1 MLKNKLFAIAIAIFL
16 TAIMT
21 TSIALIPTTNAHSP
35 PWTFVSYAYIVAA
48 PNPVGIGQ
56 TAAIVMWID
65 APLPGATITNDI
77 RRHDYSLIITKPD
90 GTTQTQSWDVINDPT
105 GVEYFQYTPDQLGNY
120 TFKFSYPGQN
130 YTFTSATSP
139 GADANYLGDVWLG
152 ASNTINLV
160 VQQDPIPAATDS
172 YPLPTQYWSRPIE
185 GENTYWYTIASNWLA
200 SPFIIGSGAA
210 YGIPG
215 AIQPYGSAPNSAHI
229 MWTKPMQ
236 YGGVVGGNDTAVPGE
251 MFYSGLSY
259 NVRFANPIIMQG
271 TLFYQEPFGNVPGSG
286 GLFGGTGGDY
296 VAVDLRTGK
305 EQWRINVTATGVALV
320 PSFGYLYSFEN
331 PNQHGVLPDGL
342 LVAPYNAGV
351 TLGTVWKAY
360 DPRTGVLTPMTIS
373 NIPSGVSVAGPSGEI
388 LIYTLTNKGTA
399 TSPNWYLTQ
408 WNSSN
413 VFGAG
418 SGLSPANWYT
428 GGIVPANAPLT
439 PAAPANNYWNG
450 TGWSP
455 MTVLNIPGF
464 GTITSLPAGSPYA
477 AVTNSA
483 YDWNIS
489 IPSLTGTSWSVGL
502 ASLGIIPLV
511 SLGNMLLL
519 TQGTFGGHPGDYY
532 ATVSANPANITA
544 VNLKTGQVGNVM
556 WTKTYQPAPGNNT
569 RLITDWDPS
578 NGVFIFADKET
589 MLHYGYSLAD
599 GSQLWGP
606 TILPDDF
613 TADYNFMA
621 IGLERTAYGKL
632 YWSGYSGILYCYDV
646 KTGDLL
652 WTYGNGGEG
661 NSTYSGLNTPYG
673 HYPTFIST
681 IADGKVYLTT
691 TEHSPNSPLYK
702 GAKLRAINATD
713 GSELWTILDYGNQ
726 MYGGQSP
733 VADGYLTTLN
743 SYDSQIYSYGKGPS
757 AITVEAPMADIVQ
770 GSGLVIRGRVIDV
783 SAGTQQEQQKAN
795 FPNGVPAVSDA
806 SQSAWMEYVY
816 MQKPKPTDVTGVPIS
831 IDVIDSNDNQRNI
844 GSTTSDSSGA
854 FSLQWVPDIEGKYTV
869 IATFAGSESYWPSF
883 AETSFAVDHATA
895 TPAPTAAPIKSMA
908 DTYFIPAIAGLF
920 VLVLIIGAMIIALIM
935 RRRP

>member
-1 MLKNKLFAIAIAIFL
+1 MAIAIAIFL
-16 TAIMT
+16 TVIMT
-21 TSIALIPTTNAHSP
+21 TSIAFIPATNAHTP

-77 RRHDYSLIITKPD
+77 RRHNYSLIITKPD

-160 VQQDPIPAATDS
+160 VQQDPIPAAIDS

-200 SPFIIGSGAA
+200 SPFIIGSGAS

-215 AIQPYGSAPNSAHI
+215 AIQPDGSAPNSAHI

-286 GLFGGTGGDY
+286 GLFGGSGGDY

-320 PSFGYLYSFEN
+320 PSFGYLYSYEN

-342 LVAPYNAGV
+342 LVAPYSAGG

-373 NIPSGVSVAGPSGEI
+373 NVPSGVSVAGPSGEI
-388 LIYTLTNKGTA
+388 LTYTLTNLAPAGQTPK
-399 TSPNWYLTQ
+399 WYLTQ

-418 SGLSPANWYT
+418 SGLSPSNWYT

-439 PAAPANNYWNG
+439 PAAPANSFWNG
-450 TGWSP
+450 TTWAPETSV
-455 MTVLNIPGF
+455 TIPGF
-464 GTITSLPAGSPYA
+464 GTFYSLPAGSPFA

-489 IPSLTGTSWSVGL
+489 IPSLTGTGWSVGL

-511 SLGNMLLL
+511 SPGNMLLL
-519 TQGTFGGHPGDYY
+519 TQGTFGGKPGDYY
-532 ATVSANPANITA
+532 ATVSAYPANITA
-544 VNLKTGQVGNVM
+544 VNLKTGQVGNAM

-606 TILPDDF
+606 TVLPDDF

-632 YWSGYSGILYCYDV
+632 FWSGYSGILYCYDV

-681 IADGKVYLTT
+681 IADGKVYLDT

-702 GAKLRAINATD
+702 GARLRAVNATD

-757 AITVEAPMADIVQ
+757 SITVEAPMADIVQ
-770 GSGLVIRGRVIDV
+770 GSGLVIRGTVLDI
-783 SAGTQQEQQKAN
+783 SAGTQQEQQKAD
-795 FPNGVPAVSDA
+795 FPNGVPVVSDA
-806 SQSAWMEYVY
+806 SQSVWMEYVY
-816 MQKPKPTDVTGVPIS
+816 MQKPKPTDVTGVPVS
-831 IDVIDSNDNQRNI
+831 IDVIDANGNHRNI
-844 GSTTSDSSGA
+844 GSTTSDASGA

-869 IATFAGSESYWPSF
+869 IATFAGSESYWPSSS
-883 AETSFAVDHATA
+883 ETSFAVDHA
-895 TPAPTAAPIKSMA
+895 APTPSPYPVVNLPPTDMYIAASVA
-908 DTYFIPAIAGLF
+908 AI
-920 VLVLIIGAMIIALIM
+920 IIAIVIVGVILALM
-935 RRRP
+935 LRKRP

>member
-1 MLKNKLFAIAIAIFL
+1 M
-16 TAIMT
+16 
-21 TSIALIPTTNAHSP
+21 
-35 PWTFVSYAYIVAA
+35 
-48 PNPVGIGQ
+48 
-56 TAAIVMWID
+56 
-65 APLPGATITNDI
+65 
-77 RRHDYSLIITKPD
+77 
-90 GTTQTQSWDVINDPT
+90 
-105 GVEYFQYTPDQLGNY
+105 
-120 TFKFSYPGQN
+120 
-130 YTFTSATSP
+130 
-139 GADANYLGDVWLG
+139 
-152 ASNTINLV
+152 
-160 VQQDPIPAATDS
+160 
-172 YPLPTQYWSRPIE
+172 
-185 GENTYWYTIASNWLA
+185 
-200 SPFIIGSGAA
+200 
-210 YGIPG
+210 
-215 AIQPYGSAPNSAHI
+215 
-229 MWTKPMQ
+229 
-236 YGGVVGGNDTAVPGE
+236 
-251 MFYSGLSY
+251 
-259 NVRFANPIIMQG
+259 
-271 TLFYQEPFGNVPGSG
+271 
-286 GLFGGTGGDY
+286 
-296 VAVDLRTGK
+296 
-305 EQWRINVTATGVALV
+305 
-320 PSFGYLYSFEN
+320 
-331 PNQHGVLPDGL
+331 
-342 LVAPYNAGV
+342 
-351 TLGTVWKAY
+351 
-360 DPRTGVLTPMTIS
+360 
-373 NIPSGVSVAGPSGEI
+373 
-388 LIYTLTNKGTA
+388 
-399 TSPNWYLTQ
+399 
-408 WNSSN
+408 
-413 VFGAG
+413 
-418 SGLSPANWYT
+418 
-428 GGIVPANAPLT
+428 
-439 PAAPANNYWNG
+439 
-450 TGWSP
+450 
-455 MTVLNIPGF
+455 
-464 GTITSLPAGSPYA
+464 
-477 AVTNSA
+477 
-483 YDWNIS
+483 
-489 IPSLTGTSWSVGL
+489 GL

-511 SLGNMLLL
+511 SPGNMLLL

-544 VNLKTGQVGNVM
+544 INLKTGQVGNVT

-606 TILPDDF
+606 TVLPDDF

-621 IGLERTAYGKL
+621 IGLERTSYGNL
-632 YWSGYSGILYCYDV
+632 YWSGYSGILYCYND

-652 WTYGNGGEG
+652 WTYGNGGQG

-702 GAKLRAINATD
+702 GAELRAINATD

-816 MQKPKPTDVTGVPIS
+816 MQKPKPTDVTGVPVS
-831 IDVIDSNDNQRNI
+831 IDVIDSNGNQRNI

-869 IATFAGSESYWPSF
+869 IANFAGSNSYWPSS
-883 AETSFAVDHATA
+883 AETSFAVDHAAA

-908 DTYFIPAIAGLF
+908 DTYFVPAIAGLF
-920 VLVLIIGAMIIALIM
+920 VLIVIIGVIMIALMI